1 MLMSRI
7 LQWPNNNLLPLIGI
21 FNTVGEVLVGYVGD
35 KEWLNLNAFYAAC
48 MAVCGT
54 CAILVPFITD
64 QVAMGAIS
72 AIFGFAIAGESI
84 CQITILLLMFG
95 RKLNAYYYHFV
106 IIFE

>member
-1 MLMSRI
+1 M
-7 LQWPNNNLLPLIGI
+7 IGI

-54 CAILVPFITD
+54 CAILVPFVTD

-84 CQITILLLMFG
+84 CQITILLSPHVWAQT
-95 RKLNAYYYHFV
+95 NAYCYHFV